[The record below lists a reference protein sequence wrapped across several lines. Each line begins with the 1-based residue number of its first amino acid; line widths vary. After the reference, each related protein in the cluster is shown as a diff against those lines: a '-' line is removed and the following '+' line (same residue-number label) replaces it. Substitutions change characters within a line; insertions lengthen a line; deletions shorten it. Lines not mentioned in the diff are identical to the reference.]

1 MSNNIKGTIYAVM
14 AAFFWSLL
22 VLFSRWLNAIGIY
35 ALEIAQIRLTVGA
48 LALAVYIFFYHRD
61 EFRIRW
67 RDLWIFVG
75 TGAFSV
81 LLFTVF
87 YFMSLERASIPVAS
101 VLIGMS
107 PIYVTVNSMLLF
119 KEKMTRSKLWA
130 LILSIV
136 GCVLVSGVMSGFES
150 SLSGILLALAAGFC
164 YSYYP
169 IFSRVAI
176 NRGYKS
182 WTIVFYSF
190 LMASIGCSFLSY
202 WRHIARTLVSVGSA
216 WMLYLGLGLL
226 TGFFAYVSFSKA
238 LECMESTRATVAS
251 CSESAFCILLGI
263 VFFGEWPDAWGFV
276 GLVLTLAALYVLNMG
291 EEQV

>member
-1 MSNNIKGTIYAVM
+1 MSANIKGTIYAVM

-22 VLFSRWLNAIGIY
+22 VLFSRWLNAIGIF
-35 ALEIAQIRLTVGA
+35 AMEVAQIRLTVGA
-48 LALAVYIFFYHRD
+48 LALAVYIFFYHR
-61 EFRIRW
+61 EQFRIRW
-67 RDLWIFVG
+67 KDLWIFVG

-107 PIYVTVNSMLLF
+107 PIYVAVNSIFLF
-119 KEKMTRSKLWA
+119 KEKMTRGKLWA
-130 LILSIV
+130 LALSIV
-136 GCVLVSGVMSGFES
+136 GCVLVSGVLSGFES

-169 IFSRVAI
+169 IFSRFAI

-190 LMASIGCSFLSY
+190 LLASLGCSFLSD
-202 WRHIARTLVSVGSA
+202 WGHIARTFVSVGSA
-216 WMLYLGLGLL
+216 WILYLGLGLL

-238 LECMESTRATVAS
+238 LECMESSRATVAS
-251 CSESAFCILLGI
+251 STESAFCILLGI
-263 VFFGEWPDAWGFV
+263 VFFGEWPDMLGFI
-276 GLVLTLAALYVLNMG
+276 GLVLILGALYVLNMDNK
-291 EEQV
+291 Q

>member
-1 MSNNIKGTIYAVM
+1 MTANIKGTIYAVM

-35 ALEIAQIRLTVGA
+35 AMEVAQIRLSVGA
-48 LALAVYIFFYHRD
+48 LALGVYVFLFHRHQL
-61 EFRIRW
+61 RIRW
-67 RDLWIFVG
+67 QDIWIFVG

-107 PIYVTVNSMLLF
+107 PIYVTLNSMLLF
-119 KEKMTRSKLWA
+119 KEKMTRSKFWA
-130 LILSIV
+130 LVLSIV
-136 GCVLVSGVMSGFES
+136 GCVLVSGVLSGFES

-169 IFSRVAI
+169 IFSRYAI
-176 NRGYKS
+176 NKGYRS

-190 LMASIGCSFLSY
+190 LLASLGCTLFSDWGHIG
-202 WRHIARTLVSVGSA
+202 RTLLSVGHA
-216 WMLYLGLGLL
+216 WLLYLGLGLF

-238 LECMESTRATVAS
+238 LECMEASRATVAS

-263 VFFGEWPDAWGFV
+263 VFFNEWTDIWGFI
-276 GLVLTLAALYVLNMG
+276 GLALTLAALYVLNM
-291 EEQV
+291 EEKK